1 MGIVERLAP
10 LPFFLHGGKQSW
22 TVGASAWRKRA
33 LSARPS
39 LGSSCDDASSSYAST
54 GNSDSVPRF
63 LGLNFTSHSHRNL
76 HRLHQYLQ
84 HRQTPSKNGRPLWE
98 NDSASSGPPLFVP
111 TLAKLRRVSL
121 STHLPLSAR
130 SPLSSSASYISSLPS
145 TLHVLVYRSPC
156 AVLDSTLSPLSISPS
171 RSFHSSS
178 CSSGKK
184 RRMATIYHDKAPV
197 AEVSLDRGL
206 PFLDLI
212 GNGNPIPNL
221 GHPSKSTPLPVHP
234 HPLHQIIGPPYRGHL

>member
-1 MGIVERLAP
+1 MGFVERLAP

-39 LGSSCDDASSSYAST
+39 LRSSSDDASSSYAST

-84 HRQTPSKNGRPLWE
+84 HRQTPSKNGRALWE
-98 NDSASSGPPLFVP
+98 NDSASTGPGARLSVP
-111 TLAKLRRVSL
+111 TLAKLRRVSF

-130 SPLSSSASYISSLPS
+130 SSLSTSARLISSNPS
-145 TLHVLVYRSPC
+145 TLQAPVYRSPC
-156 AVLDSTLSPLSISPS
+156 AAPLSISPS
-171 RSFHSSS
+171 RSFRSSS

-234 HPLHQIIGPPYRGHL
+234 HPLHQIIGPP